1 MSINQSTNSDAVWA
15 VVKCLRSFRCEAMK
29 EEGDRGIC
37 SLWKGDEW
45 LLLSW
50 QIVRKA
56 IEDVTTVIKEQL
68 IDLWEVLQWIYHT
81 HTHTQCESEQ
91 EEHHP
96 GSICKDVYKNK
107 HYPLPLRT
115 YIFFAILTSCMCQPT
130 REGKYFRFRD
140 EEMGQEREE
149 GQIRRRQ
156 MRKGCRDGEEAARDP
171 IMSSQKQ
178 RIRRHTSQ
186 HN

>member
-1 MSINQSTNSDAVWA
+1 MSINQSTNSDVVWA
-15 VVKCLRSFRCEAMK
+15 IVKCQRSFRCEAMK

-37 SLWKGDEW
+37 SLLKGDEW

-68 IDLWEVLQWIYHT
+68 IDLWEVLRWIYHT
-81 HTHTQCESEQ
+81 HTQKCENEQ

-107 HYPLPLRT
+107 HYPLCIHT
-115 YIFFAILTSCMCQPT
+115 YIFCYFDFFFLTKVSRACVSQ
-130 REGKYFRFRD
+130 
-140 EEMGQEREE
+140 QERGSILDLEM
-149 GQIRRRQ
+149 RRWARKE
-156 MRKGCRDGEEAARDP
+156 RKGHIADKETTNEKG
-171 IMSSQKQ
+171 M
-178 RIRRHTSQ
+178 
-186 HN
+186 